1 MFSVHNTFSYFMNM
15 DSMKN
20 RDIWR
25 KICILCPAFPVSW
38 DICEKKF
45 LLCPVFLVS
54 WDICEKKVLIMSH
67 TNVIT
72 GHL

>member
-20 RDIWR
+20 RDIW
-25 KICILCPAFPVSW
+25 
-38 DICEKKF
+38 KKF
-45 LLCPVFLVS
+45 VYYVLLFLS
-54 WDICEKKVLIMSH
+54 AGTYAKKALIMSH

>member
-1 MFSVHNTFSYFMNM
+1 MNM
-15 DSMKN
+15 HSMKN

-45 LLCPVFLVS
+45 LLCP
-54 WDICEKKVLIMSH
+54 IQMS
-67 TNVIT
+67 
-72 GHL
+72 